1 MRTASKRVLKMVS
14 ETHSSIYTDIDIDRI
29 YGNQVDVALFF
40 FSNFQKVEAMS
51 VALKSPSLSSKRT
64 SS

>member
-40 FSNFQKVEAMS
+40 FFKFS
-51 VALKSPSLSSKRT
+51 KS
-64 SS
+64 